1 MRILPGKCDIKV
13 RRTRILEDSYAAIM
27 GHSGED
33 LKRRLMVNFDGEE
46 GLDYGGVS
54 RCVSVLSSRCRT
66 SCFNPENGSSYYR
79 TRSSIPAMDYSNIL
93 PTTIIL
99 CKSTLRAIS
108 IPIT

>member
-54 RCVSVLSSRCRT
+54 RSVSVLS
-66 SCFNPENGSSYYR
+66 
-79 TRSSIPAMDYSNIL
+79 
-93 PTTIIL
+93 
-99 CKSTLRAIS
+99 
-108 IPIT
+108 